1 MKNNLDRNHHKSPG
15 IPLLL
20 AGLGSPAAT
29 PSGAL
34 VHREGVQ
41 LFEIPIAAAGSW
53 VKDGRQFSI
62 TAKDHAD
69 MVRNFAKRKNHQLV
83 IDYEH
88 ASEMPE
94 VAKGGPIPAAGWI
107 HNLRAPGDG
116 KTQLWALVEW
126 TPEAESMIRS
136 GEYRFFSPAIDWG
149 AADKA
154 TGEPQ
159 GATLT
164 SGALTNHPFLEELP
178 PIMLTDGTVLTGFA
192 GARTPPAANFRR
204 LGSSAGLAQPK
215 GETSMK
221 KLKLAHL
228 ETGGGQGASHA
239 VIDPENEQ
247 PLGILDHD
255 DLAQYAA
262 QHLGVNPDAQ
272 SIAEGAAAAANKQ
285 AASGVA
291 RTATLL
297 SQIVRNGK
305 VNNLR
310 ASELAREG
318 QITLSEYIQI
328 QEAEKLLDA
337 GVQAGKVL
345 PRDRAFFFRDAL
357 ERPAEFSA
365 YLANAAPVVQFSAAG
380 IGASDQVPVDEE
392 IDRGVKRLMSERGL
406 SYALAMKEFLKQDR
420 GLERR
425 YQTAHSARESSDA
438 LR

>member
-1 MKNNLDRNHHKSPG
+1 MNATMTKNDHKSPG

-20 AGLGSPAAT
+20 AGLGAPAAT
-29 PSGAL
+29 PSGAT
-34 VHREGVQ
+34 VHRPGVQ
-41 LFEIPIAAAGSW
+41 LFEIPIAATGNW
-53 VKDGRQFSI
+53 VKDGRHFSI
-62 TAKDHAD
+62 TAQDHAD

-107 HNLRAPGDG
+107 HSLREAGDG
-116 KTQLWALVEW
+116 KAQLRALVEW

-154 TGEPQ
+154 TGAPQ

-178 PIMLTDGTVLTGFA
+178 PIMLTDGTVLSPGTTGP
-192 GARTPPAANFRR
+192 GLSNANSRR
-204 LGSSAGLAQPK
+204 LGSPARLAHRK
-215 GETSMK
+215 GETLMK

-228 ETGGGQGASHA
+228 ETGEGQGASHA
-239 VIDPENEQ
+239 VIDPDNEQ
-247 PLGILDHD
+247 PLGVLDHD

-272 SIAEGAAAAANKQ
+272 AIEEGDAAAGGKQ
-285 AASGVA
+285 AASSVA
-291 RTATLL
+291 RTSTLL

-305 VNNLR
+305 LNNLR
-310 ASELAREG
+310 ASELAKEG
-318 QITLSEYIQI
+318 QITLSEYIQV

-337 GVQAGKVL
+337 GVHAGKLL
-345 PRDRAFFFRDAL
+345 PKDRDFFFRDAF
-357 ERPAEFSA
+357 ERPQEFSA
-365 YLANAAPVVQFSAAG
+365 YIAGAVPVVQFSAAG

-392 IDRGVKRLMSERGL
+392 IDRGVKRLMSERGI

-420 GLERR
+420 SLENR
-425 YQTAHSARESSDA
+425 YHSAHSKRDGSDA